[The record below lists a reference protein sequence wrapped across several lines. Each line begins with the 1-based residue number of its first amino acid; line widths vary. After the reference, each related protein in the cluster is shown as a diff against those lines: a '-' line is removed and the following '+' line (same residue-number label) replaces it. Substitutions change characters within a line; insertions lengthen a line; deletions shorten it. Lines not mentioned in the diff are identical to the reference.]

1 MKRKK
6 NPQGTMVMFLETDLK
21 KALPF
26 DENRLTPVQKQY
38 YSKLSATE
46 QEKIRAGYGT
56 VISSLEHQETLCE
69 FNMET
74 YQPPQHAIE
83 SFARAILPSI
93 QEYYSHEENRRK
105 FEEDQAK
112 KKNEK

>member
-6 NPQGTMVMFLETDLK
+6 NPQGTMVMFLETDLQK
-21 KALPF
+21 SLPF
-26 DENRLTPVQKQY
+26 DENSLTPLQQQY
-38 YSKLSATE
+38 YAKLSANE
-46 QEKIRAGYGT
+46 QGKVRAGYGT
-56 VISSLEHQETLCE
+56 VIASLENRETLCK

-83 SFARAILPSI
+83 SFARMILPSI

-112 KKNEK
+112 KKENK

>member
-6 NPQGTMVMFLETDLK
+6 DPQGTMVMFLETDLEK
-21 KALPF
+21 SLSF
-26 DENRLTPVQKQY
+26 DENSFTSLQKQY
-38 YSKLSATE
+38 YTKLSTTE

-56 VISSLEHQETLCE
+56 VIVSLENSERLCE

-74 YQPPQHAIE
+74 YQPPRHAIE

-93 QEYYSHEENRRK
+93 QEYFSNEENRRK

-112 KKNEK
+112 KEK